1 MNLAWVCLIAAGL
14 LEPCWV
20 IALSRSEKLRN
31 LKWTAFMVVTMAL
44 SMYLLSVAMSALPVG
59 ISYSIWTGIGAVG
72 TLVAGIVLYKESVT
86 WMRMLFIFMI
96 VAGIIGLHL
105 VTGAE
110 L

>member
-1 MNLAWVCLIAAGL
+1 MDIAWVYLIIAGL

-20 IALSRSEKLRN
+20 IALSKSERLRN
-31 LKWTAFMVVTMAL
+31 VRWVAVLVVTMAS
-44 SMYLLSVAMSALPVG
+44 SMYLLALAMSTLPVG

-72 TLVAGIVLYKESVT
+72 TLIAGILLYKEPVT
-86 WMRMLFIFMI
+86 RVRMIFIFMI

-105 VTGAE
+105 TMEGS